1 MIKEIVNT
9 AEQVKL
15 ETARFAKP
23 DAVEGKKKFF
33 KAIPGGY
40 GEGDEFIAVAN
51 GDIRKIAKLHID
63 LSFSEI
69 EKLLS
74 STIHEYR
81 QTGLFT
87 LVFQFERAAQKR
99 FYDSGGQKAVYEF
112 YLAHLDAVNNW
123 DLVDL
128 TAHYIIGTF
137 LLDKKDRSHIYQLA
151 ETKDLWRERVA
162 IISTFAFI
170 RNMDFDDI
178 LNLAEKFI
186 SHQHGLIHKAVGWM
200 LRETGNRNRLTE
212 ENFLKEHYKK
222 MPRTMLR
229 YAIEKFP
236 EELRQK
242 YLKGKI

>member
-1 MIKEIVNT
+1 MINT
-9 AEQVKL
+9 AAQIKL
-15 ETARFAKP
+15 EIARLAKP
-23 DAVEGKKKFF
+23 EAVEGKKRFF
-33 KAIPGGY
+33 KTLPGSY
-40 GEGDEFIAVAN
+40 GEGDEFIAVSN
-51 GDIRKIAKLHID
+51 GDIRKIAKIYID

-69 EKLLS
+69 EELLL

-81 QTGLFT
+81 QTGLFI
-87 LVFQFERAAQKR
+87 LVFQFERAGKKR
-99 FYDSGGQKAVYEF
+99 FYDAAKQEAVYEF
-112 YLAHLDAVNNW
+112 YLAQLDAVNNW

-128 TAHYIIGTF
+128 TAHYIIGAF
-137 LLDKKDRSHIYQLA
+137 LLDKKDRSVIYQLA

-170 RNMDFDDI
+170 RNMDFNDT

-186 SHQHGLIHKAVGWM
+186 SHKHDLIHKATGWM
-200 LRETGNRNRLTE
+200 LRETGNRDRFTE
-212 ENFLKEHYKK
+212 ENFLKKHYKK

-236 EELRQK
+236 EELRQQ

>member
-1 MIKEIVNT
+1 M
-9 AEQVKL
+9 
-15 ETARFAKP
+15 
-23 DAVEGKKKFF
+23 AV
-33 KAIPGGY
+33 PS
-40 GEGDEFIAVAN
+40 

-81 QTGLFT
+81 QAALFI
-87 LVFQFERAAQKR
+87 LVFQFEKACKKS
-99 FYDSGGQKAVYEF
+99 FYDSGKQKAVYEF

-128 TAHYIIGTF
+128 TAHFIIGAF
-137 LLDKKDRSHIYQLA
+137 LLDKKDRSVIYQLA

-170 RNMDFDDI
+170 RNMDFTDT

-186 SHQHGLIHKAVGWM
+186 SHKHDLIHKAIGWM

-212 ENFLKEHYKK
+212 EIFLKKCYKQ

-242 YLKGKI
+242 YLKSEI